1 MKLYRTPTGHW
12 AGTKDDAA
20 AIAKTHNTTYEQCEV
35 PYDKAGLLAF
45 LNDFRVGAKNEP
57 VEPISYERVPEP
69 EPRQPT
75 LHEKQM
81 HRLAVEEFI
90 FAAPLEVA
98 IAVGEIAMNRMRDFA
113 RGK

>member
-20 AIAKTHNTTYEQCEV
+20 FLAKTHNTTYEQCEV

-45 LNDFRVGAKNEP
+45 LNDFQVGAEQVPQTIQAP
-57 VEPISYERVPEP
+57 VVQAPQIPQTP
-69 EPRQPT
+69 HPAQ
-75 LHEKQM
+75 KQWD
-81 HRLAVEEFI
+81 RLAVEEFMML
-90 FAAPLEVA
+90 APLDTAVA
-98 IAVGEIAMNRMRDFA
+98 LAELVMSRIRDFT

>member
-20 AIAKTHNTTYEQCEV
+20 FLAKTHNTTYEQCEV

-45 LNDFRVGAKNEP
+45 LNDFQVGAEQAPQTPQAP
-57 VEPISYERVPEP
+57 VVHVPQTP
-69 EPRQPT
+69 HPAQ
-75 LHEKQM
+75 KQWD
-81 HRLAVEEFI
+81 RLAVEEFI
-90 FAAPLEVA
+90 MYAPLDTAVA
-98 IAVGEIAMNRMRDFA
+98 LAELVMSRIRDFV